1 MGKNRERVRGYNPA
15 RSPER
20 SRRQDA
26 DDALAQRGTA
36 IHAPTRE
43 AIKRIARIKRAAV
56 EWLESTDGLPDEVD
70 EVRALIMSVDDYE
83 QVERVINPF
92 MNFVVASCDKALLVL
107 ESDLASKEAQDASHP
122 WDDWIV
128 ELTKLF
134 KHHRLPFS
142 APKDVDKAKP
152 GRRPSKSVIFIREL
166 QQLIEPQYR
175 QHTHS
180 DEALAAAITRARSLR
195 EGG

>member
-1 MGKNRERVRGYNPA
+1 MTAIEKV
-15 RSPER
+15 PER
-20 SRRQDA
+20 RKAYS
-26 DDALAQRGTA
+26 L
-36 IHAPTRE
+36 RE
-43 AIKRIARIKRAAV
+43 V
-56 EWLESTDGLPDEVD
+56 GGL
-70 EVRALIMSVDDYE
+70 
-83 QVERVINPF
+83 INTG
-92 MNFVVASCDKALLVL
+92 
-107 ESDLASKEAQDASHP
+107 Q
-122 WDDWIV
+122 
-128 ELTKLF
+128 TKLF

-152 GRRPSKSVIFIREL
+152 GRRPSKFVIFIREL

>member
-1 MGKNRERVRGYNPA
+1 
-15 RSPER
+15 
-20 SRRQDA
+20 
-26 DDALAQRGTA
+26 
-36 IHAPTRE
+36 
-43 AIKRIARIKRAAV
+43 
-56 EWLESTDGLPDEVD
+56 
-70 EVRALIMSVDDYE
+70 
-83 QVERVINPF
+83 
-92 MNFVVASCDKALLVL
+92 VASCDKALLEL
-107 ESDLASKEAQDASHP
+107 KSDLASKEAKDASHP

-152 GRRPSKSVIFIREL
+152 GRRPSEFVIFIREL
-166 QQLIEPQYR
+166 QRLIEPQYR

-195 EGG
+195 EGDQTRQDEPRESEQAPIGARTEDPPSE